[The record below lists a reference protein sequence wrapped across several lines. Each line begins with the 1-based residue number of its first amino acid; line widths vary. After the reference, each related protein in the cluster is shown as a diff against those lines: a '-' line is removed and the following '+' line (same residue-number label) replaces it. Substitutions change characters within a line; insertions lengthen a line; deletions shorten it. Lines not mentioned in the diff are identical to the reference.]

1 MMKLKSFSK
10 LRNKLF
16 FYFILIAVL
25 LLIITSMFHYSISKA
40 AMKQQMLFSMGGSE
54 YLLTSI
60 NPLKIKMLISFL
72 VLVGLASIAIYAVA
86 RRVTNPLEK
95 FVAATALAAQTGD
108 LSKCIEA
115 DTQDEVGKLSRSF
128 QDMMNG
134 AKEMAGIITSISEGH
149 LDQKVEARSDQ
160 DTFGKALQSMIAYI
174 KHSQKEFQES
184 EEKFRN
190 LFTHTPIGL
199 IILSKGEKG
208 EGGKCEYL
216 NPKFT
221 EMFGFTL
228 EDIPTG
234 KSWVEKA
241 YPDPVYRQ
249 MVLNSWKGDFSEAK
263 MGGARPRTFTVT
275 CKNGAKKEILFN
287 RVALTDG
294 SNLVTL
300 EDITERKR
308 VEEALRD
315 SESRFR
321 TLVEH
326 SADTFL
332 LHDSDGRILDVN
344 KHACE
349 SLGYTREELLALSIQ
364 DIDQDFI
371 HGKHEEKWKQI
382 VPGRSIILEGVHK
395 RKDGMTFPVEVH
407 LGAFE
412 SGNRKLMLGLVRNI
426 TERKRAEE
434 ALKESENKFR
444 NLVENSIGGVYLI
457 QDGIF
462 KYVNSRFAEIHGYK
476 IEEMVDKMGIKETTL
491 PEDIPIVNENIKKRV
506 QGGDGSIHYE
516 IRIATKNK
524 EIKNVEIFGSST
536 LYHGKPAVI
545 GTLLDVTE
553 RKRTEEALQKS
564 EAEAKRLS
572 KESGI
577 IAEIGRIIG
586 STLSISEMSERFA
599 EEVKKLIP
607 FDRIAVNTI
616 NPDRT
621 SITIAYVF
629 GMTVGDRREGDNVPL
644 DGPFYKKI
652 LNERSSILLHPQSER
667 ELAEEFPNFL
677 RHFRAGLR
685 SLMAVPLI
693 SKGQVIGVLHLQSM
707 QPKLYTES
715 DVRLAEEVGN
725 QIAGTIASAQ
735 LYEESKRMIKQIRN
749 AGLQISTASAQ
760 IRAASE
766 EQATGASGQSSAISQ
781 VTTTIEELDTTASR
795 IAKNAE
801 NVARIAGDT
810 LGGMQEIN
818 AKVNDT
824 ARKILALGEKSQAI
838 GNITKLIDDIADQTN
853 LLALNATIEAAR
865 AGEVGRGFAVVAQ
878 EVRKLAERSSEST
891 EEIRQLI
898 NEIQGET
905 NSTIMSIE
913 GTTKWVKKG
922 LEMIEE
928 TERTAK
934 EISVATQQQKFASDQ
949 VVQAMRE
956 IDSVTKQFASSTKQA
971 VESVAQLSA
980 LSEEL
985 KSAIGEMAPEME
997 EIGEKRLPKHA

>member
-16 FYFILIAVL
+16 FYFIAIAVL
-25 LLIITSMFHYSISKA
+25 LLIITSVFHYSISKA
-40 AMKQQMLFSMGGSE
+40 ALKQQMLFSLGSSE

-60 NPLKIKMLISFL
+60 NPLKIKMLISFF
-72 VLVGLASIAIYAVA
+72 VLVGLASVAIYAVA
-86 RRVTNPLEK
+86 RRVTNPLER
-95 FVAATALAAQTGD
+95 FSTAAGLAAETGD
-108 LSKCIEA
+108 LSKPIEI
-115 DTQDEVGKLSRSF
+115 DTPDEIGKLSRSF
-128 QDMMNG
+128 QGTLNWM
-134 AKEMAGIITSISEGH
+134 KEMAGVVSGISEGR
-149 LDQKVEARSDQ
+149 LDQKVKARSDQ
-160 DTFGKALQSMIAYI
+160 DTFGKALQSMTAYI
-174 KHSQKEFQES
+174 KHSQEAFQES
-184 EEKFRN
+184 EERFKN
-190 LFTHTPIGL
+190 LIVHAPIGL
-199 IILSKGEKG
+199 SILSKG
-208 EGGKCEYL
+208 GKYDYV

-221 EMFGFTL
+221 EIFGYAL

-234 KSWVEKA
+234 KDWLEKA
-241 YPDPVYRQ
+241 YPDPEYRKK
-249 MVLNSWKGDFSEAK
+249 VLDNWKEDYNDARMGKAQQRIFS
-263 MGGARPRTFTVT
+263 VT
-275 CKNGAKKEILFN
+275 CKNGAKKETLFK
-287 RVALTDG
+287 RVSLNDG
-294 SNLVTL
+294 RHLVTY
-300 EDITERKR
+300 EDITSREKAEKALQESEERFKDLFDNAPMGYHEFDQEGR
-308 VEEALRD
+308 IVRVNRTELDLLGYIEGEMLGRYVWDFVVEEVSHEAVKAKLAGKSPMGQGLERTYRKKDGTTIPVLVGDRLIKD
-315 SESRFR
+315 SE
-321 TLVEH
+321 
-326 SADTFL
+326 
-332 LHDSDGRILDVN
+332 GRITGVRT
-344 KHACE
+344 
-349 SLGYTREELLALSIQ
+349 SLQ
-364 DIDQDFI
+364 
-371 HGKHEEKWKQI
+371 
-382 VPGRSIILEGVHK
+382 
-395 RKDGMTFPVEVH
+395 
-407 LGAFE
+407 
-412 SGNRKLMLGLVRNI
+412 NI
-426 TERKRAEE
+426 TERKKAEE

-457 QDGIF
+457 QDGVF
-462 KYVNSRFAEIHGYK
+462 KYVNSRFAEIHGYE
-476 IEEMVDKMGIKETTL
+476 IEEMVDKMGVKGTTL
-491 PEDIPIVNENIKKRV
+491 PEDIPIVNENIRKRV
-506 QGGDGSIHYE
+506 EGRDESIHYE
-516 IRIATKNK
+516 LRIVTKNK

-536 LYHGKPAVI
+536 LYHGRPAVI

-553 RKRTEEALQKS
+553 RKHAEEVLQKS

-572 KESGI
+572 KQSGI
-577 IAEIGRIIG
+577 IAEIGRVIS
-586 STLSISEMSERFA
+586 STLNISQMSERFA

-616 NPDRT
+616 NPDRA

-629 GMTVGDRREGDNVPL
+629 GVTVGDRGEGDSVPL

-667 ELAEEFPNFL
+667 ELAEDFPNFL

-693 SKGQVIGVLHLQSM
+693 SKGQVIGVLHLQSI
-707 QPKLYTES
+707 QPKFYTES

-818 AKVNDT
+818 TKVNDT
-824 ARKILALGEKSQAI
+824 ARKILALGEKSQSI

-928 TERTAK
+928 TERSAK

-971 VESVAQLSA
+971 VESVAQLGA

-985 KSAIGEMAPEME
+985 KSVIGEMAPESE
-997 EIGEKRLPKHA
+997 EIGEKRIPKHA